1 MKIFVSAGEV
11 SGDEMLGAVLGRLR
25 ETLPELQIR
34 GLGGSA
40 AESHGL
46 SPLFPLEKTA
56 VSGVWDVLR
65 RAFFLFR
72 MYRTALA
79 VLKDF
84 HPDLVLLVDYPGLNL
99 RLAAKAHAMGKRVCY
114 LAPPQAWA
122 YQAQSQRT
130 KRAVRVL
137 RGCSVHVLFPFETKY
152 FSGSVSKVTVG
163 HFLVSAPA
171 LPKPPVTRR
180 PILLLCP
187 GSRVPVWGR
196 NLPVWLE
203 RLLEL
208 NVLGVDCAF
217 PQPEIQVLMPA
228 HLAAMSREWLRKFQ
242 GGKFV
247 PFVTIQTDKK
257 SALAD
262 ADWALAFPGTLTL
275 ELALSQVPTA
285 ILAVMDPLTLAV
297 GKRLL
302 RSTRLG
308 LPNLLLEE
316 EVFSEWV
323 GVSAEL
329 TKVKFQK
336 VLQDLWAWNR
346 AWEPLQ
352 ERLSRV
358 LGTGNGAE
366 IVAGECMRLVNASQL
381 VDASH

>member
-11 SGDEMLGAVLGRLR
+11 SGDEMLGAVLGRLK
-25 ETLPELQIR
+25 ETLPDLQIR
-34 GLGGSA
+34 GLGGLA

-46 SPLFPLEKTA
+46 SPLFPLEQTA
-56 VSGVWDVLR
+56 ISGVWDVLR

-114 LAPPQAWA
+114 VAPPQAWA
-122 YQAQSQRT
+122 YQAQNQRT
-130 KRAVRVL
+130 KRAVRAL
-137 RGCSVHVLFPFETKY
+137 RGCSVHVLFPFEATF
-152 FSGSVSKVTVG
+152 FSESVAQVTVG
-163 HFLVSAPA
+163 HFLVSDPV
-171 LPKPPVTRR
+171 LPKPPATRR

-187 GSRVPVWGR
+187 GSRVPVWRR

-203 RLLEL
+203 RLLER
-208 NVLGVDCAF
+208 NVLGVDSDLLL
-217 PQPEIQVLMPA
+217 PEIHLLMPA
-228 HLAAMSREWLRKFQ
+228 HLAEMSREWLRKFH

-257 SALAD
+257 TALAD

-366 IVAGECMRLVNASQL
+366 IVAGECMRLVNASRST
-381 VDASH
+381 VASH